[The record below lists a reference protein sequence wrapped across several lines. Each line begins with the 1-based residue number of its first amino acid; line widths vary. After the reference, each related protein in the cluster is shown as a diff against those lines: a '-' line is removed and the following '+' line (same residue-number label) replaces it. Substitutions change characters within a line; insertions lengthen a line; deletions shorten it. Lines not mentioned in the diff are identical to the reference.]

1 MNEDTGNSLTSDVGG
16 RTESTIPAIDV
27 SNVSFAYGREPVLH
41 GISLTIEA
49 GDFCGLIGPNGSG
62 KTTLLKIMV
71 GLQSP
76 DSGAVRLFGEPAD
89 RFRDGTRLGYV
100 SQQSTKADAT
110 MPVTVREVVR
120 MGRYAHAGLR
130 RLGDAD
136 RRAVDD
142 ALARTGITDLENRR
156 INRLSGGQKQRAYI
170 ARALASE
177 ADLLALDEPTVGV
190 DADSVDRFYDLLDEL
205 HADGLTI
212 LLVEHDV
219 DALTE
224 HATTLACLDGE
235 LYAHG
240 PTVEVLQSDALE
252 RTFGSTLIRRQS
264 GSATADGGA
273 RGGSE

>member
-1 MNEDTGNSLTSDVGG
+1 MNDHTG
-16 RTESTIPAIDV
+16 ESVTPAIDV
-27 SNVSFAYGREPVLH
+27 SNVSFAYGQEPVLRDV
-41 GISLTIEA
+41 SLTIEI

-62 KTTLLKIMV
+62 KTTLLKLMM
-71 GLQSP
+71 GLRSP
-76 DSGAVRLFGEPAD
+76 TSGTVELFGEPAD

-100 SQQSTKADAT
+100 SQQSTEADTT
-110 MPVTVREVVR
+110 MPITVREVVR

-130 RLGDAD
+130 RLDDTD

-142 ALARTGITDLENRR
+142 ALARVGIANLEDRL

-177 ADLLALDEPTVGV
+177 AELLALDEPTVGV
-190 DADSVDRFYDLLDEL
+190 DTNAVGRFYGLLDEL

-212 LLVEHDV
+212 LLIEHDV
-219 DALTE
+219 DALAE

-240 PTVEVLQSDALE
+240 PTDAVLRSDALG
-252 RTFGSTLIRRQS
+252 RAFGSALIRRRS
-264 GSATADGGA
+264 GSAAADGGA
-273 RGGSE
+273 GGGAE